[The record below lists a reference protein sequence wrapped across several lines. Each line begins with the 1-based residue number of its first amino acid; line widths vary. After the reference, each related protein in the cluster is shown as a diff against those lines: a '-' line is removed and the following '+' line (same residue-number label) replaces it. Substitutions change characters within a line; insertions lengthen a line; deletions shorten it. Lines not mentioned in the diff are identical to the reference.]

1 MNPSEALLANS
12 TFNLIS
18 LIWCLLGIVAFWVLF
33 RKAGQ
38 HGWGAIIPI
47 YNFLLMLRIAG
58 RPWWWILLML
68 IPFVNIVLWI
78 IVVVN
83 FTMSYGKG
91 ALFAV
96 GMIFFPVIFGLILA
110 FGSAQYQGPIAAPEA
125 PA

>member
-1 MNPSEALLANS
+1 MNPAEALMANR
-12 TFNLIS
+12 TFTSIS
-18 LIWCLLGIVAFWVLF
+18 LLWTILWIVAFWVLF
-33 RKAGQ
+33 VKAGQ
-38 HGWGAIIPI
+38 PGWGAIIPI
-47 YNFLLMLRIAG
+47 YNFLLILRIAG

-68 IPFVNIVLWI
+68 IPFVNIVLAI

-96 GMIFFPVIFGLILA
+96 GMVFFPVIFGLILA
-110 FGSAQYQGPIAAPEA
+110 FGSARYQGPIAAPEA

>member
-1 MNPSEALLANS
+1 MPPADALSFSPTL
-12 TFNLIS
+12 NLIA
-18 LIWCLLGIVAFWVLF
+18 LIWTILCIVAYWVLF
-33 RKAGQ
+33 VKAGQ
-38 HGWGAIIPI
+38 PGWGAIIPI
-47 YNFLLMLRIAG
+47 YNFLLILRIAG

-68 IPFVNIVLWI
+68 IPFVNIVLAI

-96 GMIFFPVIFGLILA
+96 GMVFFPVIFGLILA
-110 FGSAQYQGPIAAPEA
+110 FGSARYQGPIAAPEA